1 MKRGPHVTFGWMM
14 SKLYYT
20 VSIRYIIRTVY
31 NDAGVDLDVT
41 TSSGLFNHF
50 SKKKSLFY
58 FLLLTY
64 EYLKLKYIAAK
75 ASQRAVYINI
85 SI

>member
-1 MKRGPHVTFGWMM
+1 MM

-50 SKKKSLFY
+50 SKKNKSVLFS
-58 FLLLTY
+58 LTD
-64 EYLKLKYIAAK
+64 L
-75 ASQRAVYINI
+75 
-85 SI
+85 